1 VTKIDINVCRAIFN
15 VQRIGFY
22 RNSYS
27 RALTAEMQKSC
38 HALLRAQ

>member
-22 RNSYS
+22 RNTVFLYPVYFTLFTRGIPIES
-27 RALTAEMQKSC
+27 L
-38 HALLRAQ
+38 